1 MPAPSPSSCGTRDER
16 PSAALID
23 EDSSLTFSL
32 PFAAGD
38 VRGAVQIMRADIHPK
53 YHNVLV
59 HCACGNTFET
69 RSTRPEIRVD
79 VCGACHPYY
88 TGAQKFV
95 DTAGRVDKFRRRYA
109 RGGSTPAPQSGPSS

>member
-1 MPAPSPSSCGTRDER
+1 
-16 PSAALID
+16 
-23 EDSSLTFSL
+23 
-32 PFAAGD
+32 
-38 VRGAVQIMRADIHPK
+38 MRADIHPK

-79 VCGACHPYY
+79 VCAACHPYY